1 MSWDVV
7 NMGSQSGQFL
17 FVISKKMLMTNTTSR
32 AFAHTHGVF
41 SQGFG
46 GPSPANLIN
55 CLVGRNTLVWRP
67 DKILKEG
74 GRSDISG
81 YLEYFGGYL
90 GSTKCYQNHGGSRQ
104 WLERSDTT
112 LLGSPCRLAS
122 EVRSRS
128 AAYLNRRKSGLRK
141 HETLPNSRGFGA
153 VTGA

>member
-1 MSWDVV
+1 
-7 NMGSQSGQFL
+7 
-17 FVISKKMLMTNTTSR
+17 MTNTTSR
-32 AFAHTHGVF
+32 AFAHTHIVF

-81 YLEYFGGYL
+81 YPVL
-90 GSTKCYQNHGGSRQ
+90 GIFRG
-104 WLERSDTT
+104 
-112 LLGSPCRLAS
+112 
-122 EVRSRS
+122 V
-128 AAYLNRRKSGLRK
+128 LRK
-141 HETLPNSRGFGA
+141 HEMLPKSRGFAA

>member
-1 MSWDVV
+1 
-7 NMGSQSGQFL
+7 MGSQSGQFL
-17 FVISKKMLMTNTTSR
+17 FVIRKNVNDKHDIPYICPCAQSI
-32 AFAHTHGVF
+32 

-81 YLEYFGGYL
+81 YLG
-90 GSTKCYQNHGGSRQ
+90 
-104 WLERSDTT
+104 
-112 LLGSPCRLAS
+112 
-122 EVRSRS
+122 V
-128 AAYLNRRKSGLRK
+128 LRK
-141 HETLPNSRGFGA
+141 HEMLPNSRGFGA

>member
-1 MSWDVV
+1 
-7 NMGSQSGQFL
+7 MGSQSGQFL
-17 FVISKKMLMTNTTSR
+17 FVISKKNVNDKYDIPYICPYAQSIT
-32 AFAHTHGVF
+32 
-41 SQGFG
+41 QGFG

-104 WLERSDTT
+104 
-112 LLGSPCRLAS
+112 
-122 EVRSRS
+122 
-128 AAYLNRRKSGLRK
+128 
-141 HETLPNSRGFGA
+141 
-153 VTGA
+153 